1 MPETPKQPEPRRMPR
16 MPQMPK
22 RRVVPKV
29 RKARSEV
36 ARFLRIETTG
46 GVLLLIGAALA
57 LIAANSPLSE
67 LYEDVRHTYL
77 GIEGVFMLNVQH
89 WASDFLLAFF
99 FLVVGLELKRELVV
113 GELRDIKRAMLP
125 VIAAAGGV
133 IAPAAIAIAVA
144 WGQPGGADVWPVPVA
159 TDIAFAVAVL
169 ALCARNLPS
178 SLRIFLLTLAIADDI
193 GAIAMIA
200 ILYSEPLFIPLLVFI
215 AVIALWTFLQAKRVK
230 SVWVYIPLGLA
241 AWVALYEADV
251 HATIAGVALGLA
263 TRVKRDK
270 GEHEAPAL
278 AVEHALQPF
287 SAGFAVPVFAFFSAG
302 VALNAEA
309 LSAFA
314 ADRVAL
320 AVVAGLFLGK
330 TIGVT
335 LGAMIAHRL
344 GWGRLAPDLTWTDI
358 AGVAVL
364 CGCGFTVSL
373 LIAELAFADAAQQD
387 LVKTGVLAGS
397 TLSAIVGAALLNARS
412 RSVRRQR
419 AAA

>member
-1 MPETPKQPEPRRMPR
+1 MPR
-16 MPQMPK
+16 MP
-22 RRVVPKV
+22 RRHVVRKV
-29 RKARSEV
+29 RKAGNEV

-57 LIAANSPLSE
+57 LIIANSPLSE
-67 LYEDVRHTYL
+67 LYEDVRHTYI
-77 GIEGVFMLNVQH
+77 GIPDVFTLNVQH
-89 WASDFLLAFF
+89 WAADFLLAFF

-113 GELRDIKRAMLP
+113 GELRDIKKAMLP

-133 IAPAAIAIAVA
+133 LVPAFVAVAVA
-144 WGQPGGADVWPVPVA
+144 WGEPGAADVWPVPVA

-169 ALCARNLPS
+169 ALCARHLPS

-200 ILYSEPLFIPLLVFI
+200 VLYSEPAFIPLLIFA
-215 AVIALWTFLQAKRVK
+215 AVIGLWVFLQARRIKTL
-230 SVWVYIPLGLA
+230 WIYIPLGLA
-241 AWVALYEADV
+241 AWVALYEANV

-263 TRVKRDK
+263 TRIKPDP

-278 AVEHALQPF
+278 ATEHALQPF
-287 SAGFAVPVFAFFSAG
+287 SAGFCVPVFAFFSAG
-302 VALNAEA
+302 VALNGEA
-309 LSAFA
+309 LGEFA
-314 ADRVAL
+314 TDRVAL

-330 TIGVT
+330 TVGVT
-335 LGAMIAHRL
+335 LGAYVAHRF
-344 GWGRLAPDLTWTDI
+344 GWGRLAPDLKWPDI

-373 LIAELAFADAAQQD
+373 LIAELAFADAAQRE

-397 TLSAIVGAALLNARS
+397 AVSALIGAAVLNARS
-412 RSVRRQR
+412 RAVRRHHSP
-419 AAA
+419 A